1 VTGTG
6 KSARQKHIV
15 QGRITNGTLFPNIST
30 AIKREIKAAAKAAFE
45 SVQKL
50 LESQFAS
57 LENDVTMALAS
68 APQQSSN
75 REDVVLDDEGELAG
89 AIRDIKMQ
97 HAEVL
102 ASIANI

>member
-1 VTGTG
+1 MTGTG

-30 AIKREIKAAAKAAFE
+30 AIKREIKAAAKATFE
-45 SVQKL
+45 SVRKL
-50 LESQFAS
+50 LKSEFAS

-68 APQQSSN
+68 APKQSSDTV
-75 REDVVLDDEGELAG
+75 DVVLEDEGKLAG
-89 AIRDIKMQ
+89 AIRDLKKQ

-102 ASIANI
+102 ASIENI